1 MYTYLPYQPNG
12 ELHLDNTSSAVTITH
27 CLAMRAADY
36 HKKASVVRVTTSD
49 WHAFL
54 LQTR

>member
-1 MYTYLPYQPNG
+1 MYAYIYQQPNG

-27 CLAMRAADY
+27 CLAMRAVDY